1 MVLLFRLAILLTLF
15 STAVFADTNV
25 PQSGANPIVF
35 NQTATTDNLVFLMA
49 AAAEHNPGLTVANY
63 GFPKHMWMTKFNHN
77 TNDYFKWNVSL
88 AAGDNYHV
96 WALLNSRAAVPLRLS
111 VDGQTS
117 PLDFTTRNIGWDK
130 LDAGVINI
138 PAGTHILQLAA

>member
-1 MVLLFRLAILLTLF
+1 MFSMFFRIAILMVLF
-15 STAVFADTNV
+15 SIAAFADTDV

-35 NQTATTDNLVFLMA
+35 DQTATTDNLVFLMA

-96 WALLNSRAAVPLRLS
+96 WALLNASDAIPLRLS
-111 VDGQTS
+111 VEGQTAT
-117 PLDFTTRNIGWDK
+117 LDITTRTIGWDK

-138 PAGTHILQLAA
+138 P